1 MCLILCFAEGPTI
14 VFRVHAFLDFWG
26 IINTDAQGRV
36 RFQKA
41 LMLLSEP
48 PPRSAGSATAA
59 AATKDKEKDAV
70 KGFAKCA
77 ITGTQFTSLTGTKV
91 QILT

>member
-1 MCLILCFAEGPTI
+1 

-48 PPRSAGSATAA
+48 PPRSAGCAATAA

-77 ITGTQFTSLTGTKV
+77 VTGTQFTCLAGTKV